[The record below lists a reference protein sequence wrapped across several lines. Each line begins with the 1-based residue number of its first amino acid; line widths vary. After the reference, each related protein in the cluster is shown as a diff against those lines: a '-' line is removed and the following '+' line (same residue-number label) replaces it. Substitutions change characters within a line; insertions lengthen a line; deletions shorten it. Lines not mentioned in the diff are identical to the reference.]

1 MGPLRP
7 RLGREETPA
16 ALSNSVTAAACFR
29 CPPASFRTGL
39 LALCLASITC
49 GKVLAQEDFSF
60 FIGEYRVEGA
70 KRLSRLE
77 VERAVY
83 PYLGPHRSAE
93 DVESARRALE
103 SAYRDAG
110 FQTVSVLIPQQ
121 DPSRG
126 VVVLQVIEGAVS
138 RLRVRGSQYYLPSR
152 IRAGAPSLAE
162 GSVPNMNDVR
172 REILALNRLADRRV
186 KPELRPGEEPGTFE
200 VDLNVEDTLPLHGS
214 LELNNRYSPNT
225 TPLRLNGAL
234 SYGSLFQLG
243 HTLSLNFQVAPENTD
258 DALVFSGNYLARVSD
273 TASLLFTATRQDSDI
288 STLGGGSVV
297 GKGGMA
303 GVRAIIDLPGGDG
316 FFPTFSFGIDRK
328 SFEED
333 ILVGGGVISSPI
345 EYYPLT
351 ASYGATKLHGKDAF
365 TEASA
370 SLVFNL
376 RGIGSDSRAYADK
389 RFNADG
395 AFIVLKGDISHTR
408 DLKSGAQWFA
418 KLQGQVANKPL
429 INSEQFSGGGLG
441 TARGYLESSSLG
453 DNAVFATG
461 EIRSPSYIGKSELGK
476 KRGDELRFHLFTDLG
491 VLGSY
496 DSLPGQKS
504 TATFASVGIGARARY
519 LDHLNSSVDVAFPLT
534 PVESSERGD
543 VRVTFR
549 GWLDF

>member
-1 MGPLRP
+1 MTP
-7 RLGREETPA
+7 RFRKSPCRT
-16 ALSNSVTAAACFR
+16 ALSFIAWC
-29 CPPASFRTGL
+29 L
-39 LALCLASITC
+39 LAVSSPGQAEQAEFTFYI
-49 GKVLAQEDFSF
+49 K
-60 FIGEYRVEGA
+60 EYRVTGA
-70 KRLSRLE
+70 KALDSLA
-77 VERAVY
+77 VEKAVY
-83 PYLGPHRSAE
+83 PYLGPHRTAE

-126 VVVLQVIEGAVS
+126 VVVLQVVEGSVS
-138 RLRVRGSQYYLPSR
+138 RLRVLGSQHHLPSR

-200 VDLNVEDTLPLHGS
+200 VDLNVEDELPLHGS

-225 TPLRLNGAL
+225 TPLRLNGSL
-234 SYGSLFQLG
+234 SYGNMFQLG
-243 HTLSLNFQVAPENTD
+243 HTLGLNFQVAPENTD

-288 STLGGGSVV
+288 STLGGGSVI
-297 GKGGMA
+297 GKGDMA
-303 GVRAIIDLPGGDG
+303 GVRAIIDLPGGEG

-333 ILVGGGVISSPI
+333 IAVGGGVISAPI
-345 EYYPLT
+345 EYYPFT
-351 ASYGATKLHGKDAF
+351 ASYGATKLHGEDAF
-365 TEASA
+365 TEANA

-376 RGIGSDSRAYADK
+376 RGMGSDSRAYANK

-395 AFIVLKGDISHTR
+395 AFIVLKGDVSHTR
-408 DLKSGAQWFA
+408 DMKSGAQWFA
-418 KLQGQVANKPL
+418 KLQGQVSNKPL

-453 DNAVFATG
+453 DNALFATA
-461 EIRSPSYIGKSELGK
+461 ELRSPSYIGKSEIGK
-476 KRGDELRFHLFTDLG
+476 TRGDELRFHVFTDLG
-491 VLGSY
+491 VLGNY
-496 DSLPGQKS
+496 DSLPGQKP
-504 TATFASVGIGARARY
+504 TETFVSVGLGARARY